1 MLEKERFIS
10 MKKLSKELVMYII
23 MGIGTTIVSLLSYFI
38 LANPLHMNYQISN
51 MISWILAV
59 SFAYITNRKYVFDS
73 KINDSKGIF
82 KEVISF
88 FGARLSTLI
97 IEMASMFI
105 FVSLI
110 HFDANIIKLLNQ
122 GIVLILNYIFSKLFV
137 FKSES

>member
-1 MLEKERFIS
+1 

-23 MGIGTTIVSLLSYFI
+23 MGIGTTVVSLLSYYI
-38 LANPLHMNYQISN
+38 LANPLHMNYQIAN
-51 MISWILAV
+51 IISWILAV
-59 SFAYITNRKYVFDS
+59 SFAYITNRKYVFES
-73 KINDSKGIF
+73 KINDSKGIL

-88 FGARLSTLI
+88 FSARLSTLV
-97 IEMASMFI
+97 IEMVSMFV

-122 GIVLILNYIFSKLFV
+122 GIVLVLNYVFSKLFV